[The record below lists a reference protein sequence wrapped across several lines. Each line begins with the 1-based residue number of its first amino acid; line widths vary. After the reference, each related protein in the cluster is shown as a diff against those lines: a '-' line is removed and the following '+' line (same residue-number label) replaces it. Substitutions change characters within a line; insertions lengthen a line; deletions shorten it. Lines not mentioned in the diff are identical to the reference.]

1 MYTYINSHNKRM
13 CTYIF
18 IDFVC
23 IHLSFLCAII
33 LLFGGDF
40 EVISE
45 ARLKANKKYQSK
57 FDDIKIRVPAGQREM
72 IKAYAEKQGKSLNG
86 YINDL
91 INADIERYK
100 KETFSSDD
108 D

>member
-1 MYTYINSHNKRM
+1 MVSK
-13 CTYIF
+13 
-18 IDFVC
+18 
-23 IHLSFLCAII
+23 AQ
-33 LLFGGDF
+33 
-40 EVISE
+40 
-45 ARLKANKKYQSK
+45 LKATSKYLEK
-57 FDDIKIRVPAGQREM
+57 FDDIKIRVPAGQREI

-100 KETFSSDD
+100 KETSLSDD